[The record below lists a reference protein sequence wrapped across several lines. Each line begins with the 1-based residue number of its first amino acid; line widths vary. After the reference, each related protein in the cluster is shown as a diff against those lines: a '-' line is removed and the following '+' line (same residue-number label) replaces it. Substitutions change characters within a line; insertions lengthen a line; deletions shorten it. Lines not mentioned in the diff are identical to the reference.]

1 MLQYFMKLLI
11 KAMIISVL
19 IIKQKIDGELDIVWY
34 QSNIIKITSYL

>member
-1 MLQYFMKLLI
+1 MKLLI

-34 QSNIIKITSYL
+34 QSTIIKITSYL

>member
-34 QSNIIKITSYL
+34 QSNTIKITSYL

>member
-1 MLQYFMKLLI
+1 MKLLI